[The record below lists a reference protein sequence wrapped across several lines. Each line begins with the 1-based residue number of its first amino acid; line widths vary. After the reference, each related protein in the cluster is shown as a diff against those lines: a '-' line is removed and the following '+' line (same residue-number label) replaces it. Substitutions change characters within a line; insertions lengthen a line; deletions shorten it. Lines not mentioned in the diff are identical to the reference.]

1 METENTTLSLTA
13 QQYLNQAEGYYNKL
27 MPRFKNNDEQINGY
41 WIRGCILDSIVD
53 FLLLAGRYDIIPYN
67 QGNAFLENA
76 ASVYLRNQYQGV
88 WYDDWMWWG
97 NTTSKVYD
105 PAYKDLF
112 AGNANL
118 KEYFMKICDQT
129 FTFVRSGKAPYTPLD
144 PAYVGTLKAFD
155 YVMEKAGQD
164 PARWRQFSKDVEPRW
179 NIGCWQGP
187 MTPDSSYNPL
197 ELYLGPFQDSVVNGL
212 FFIFAQRT
220 QHQPGYG
227 TQQDITDMR
236 TFYEN
241 WTNDLGLPPDLRLY
255 NRLSP
260 EAGVFR
266 ERVSIYKNGKPVNA
280 YVPDLVWGGDQGLM
294 LSALTNLYFTES
306 GIQKQDT
313 LSTIKEIIL
322 GVTQYGLGD
331 ISQAHK
337 GVIMPWCHLELSAP
351 EQPGNA
357 PGSDPS
363 QNPGGD
369 PADYFSGTGIFMRG
383 LLEASRIPEVKTL
396 IETANVQQT
405 LQNTLD
411 ALQDQ
416 DVYMNFVF
424 RKYSIP
430 TDAHGWFNEFNK
442 MAALLVASQLMT
454 KN

>member
-13 QQYLNQAEGYYNKL
+13 QQYLKQAEAYYNKL
-27 MPRFKNNDEQINGY
+27 MPNFKNNDEQINGY
-41 WIRGCILDSIVD
+41 WIRGCILESMVD
-53 FLLLAGRYDIIPYN
+53 FLLLAGRYDIIPYST
-67 QGNAFLENA
+67 GNKFLENA
-76 ASVYLRNQYQGV
+76 ASVYLSNQYQGV

-144 PAYVGTLKAFD
+144 PAYVGAMKAFD
-155 YVMEKAGQD
+155 YVMEKAAID

-187 MTPDSSYNPL
+187 MTPDPDYNPL
-197 ELYLGPFQDSVVNGL
+197 QLNLGPFQDSVVNGL

-220 QHQPGYG
+220 LHQPGHG

-236 TFYEN
+236 TFYGN
-241 WTNDLGLPPDLRLY
+241 WMHDLALPPDMRLF

-260 EAGVFR
+260 EAGLFR
-266 ERVSIYKNGKPVNA
+266 ERVSVYKNGLPINGYEA
-280 YVPDLVWGGDQGLM
+280 DLAWSGDQGLM
-294 LSALTNLYFTES
+294 LSALTSLYFTQS
-306 GIQKQDT
+306 GTQKQGT
-313 LSTIKEIIL
+313 LSTIKEIVR
-322 GVTQYGLGD
+322 GVIQYAIGD
-331 ISQAHK
+331 INQTHQN
-337 GVIMPWCHLELSAP
+337 VIMPWCHVDLPASQ
-351 EQPGNA
+351 QPGIA
-357 PGSDPS
+357 PGNDP
-363 QNPGGD
+363 G
-369 PADYFSGTGIFMRG
+369 DYFSGTGIFMRG
-383 LLEASRIPEVKTL
+383 LLEASRIPEVKAL
-396 IETANVQQT
+396 IETATVQQA

-411 ALQDQ
+411 ALLDQ
-416 DVYMNFVF
+416 DVYMEFVF

-430 TDAHGWFNEFNK
+430 SDAHEWFNEFNK
-442 MAALLVASQLMT
+442 MAALLVASQLIA